1 MDAIEENDLSQIDIY
16 IPVVEITIK
25 QEGIGGVWFL

>member
-25 QEGIGGVWFL
+25 QEGIGDV

>member
-25 QEGIGGVWFL
+25 QEGIGGV